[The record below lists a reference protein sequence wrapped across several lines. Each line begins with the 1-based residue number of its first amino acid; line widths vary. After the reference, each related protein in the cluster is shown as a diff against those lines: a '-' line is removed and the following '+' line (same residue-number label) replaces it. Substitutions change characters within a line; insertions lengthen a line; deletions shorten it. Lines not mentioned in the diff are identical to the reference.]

1 MKAVPYE
8 IERKYL
14 IRRPDEQ
21 WLRSRAEASL
31 IEQTYLLENEVE
43 GRARVRARTTGDK
56 TVYTHT
62 VKRRVNDLRAVEI
75 ERVIEKE
82 EYDRLLKNADPDRR
96 TILKTRFCLPY
107 EGQMF
112 EIDLYPFW
120 QTKAIMEI
128 ELEDETQPVTLPPE
142 IVVLREVSSDR
153 RYSNA
158 ALALLLAM
166 EHEGEPDPERMILA

>member
-1 MKAVPYE
+1 METVPYE

-21 WLRSRAEASL
+21 WLRGRAEASD
-31 IEQTYLLENEVE
+31 IEQTYLLCNEVE

-62 VKRRVNDLRAVEI
+62 VKRRVNVLRAVEI
-75 ERVIEKE
+75 EQVITKE
-82 EYDRLLKNADPDRR
+82 DYDRLLDLADPSRR
-96 TILKTRFCLPY
+96 TIRKTRFCLPY

-112 EIDLYPFW
+112 EIDVYPFW
-120 QTKAIMEI
+120 QTKAVMEI
-128 ELEDETQPVTLPPE
+128 ELGDEAQPVTLPPE
-142 IVVLREVSSDR
+142 IAVLREVSSDR

-158 ALALLLAM
+158 ALALLLAV
-166 EHEGEPDPERMILA
+166 EHEGEPDPERMIIE